1 MASPAI
7 ASTIAAPTYPIRTI
21 PARTTTIV
29 TIRAPLSRG
38 TVSRPLSVTV
48 TIER

>member
-7 ASTIAAPTYPIRTI
+7 ASTIAAPTYPIRTS
-21 PARTTTIV
+21 PARTTKMV
-29 TIRAPLSRG
+29 MIRAPSFLG